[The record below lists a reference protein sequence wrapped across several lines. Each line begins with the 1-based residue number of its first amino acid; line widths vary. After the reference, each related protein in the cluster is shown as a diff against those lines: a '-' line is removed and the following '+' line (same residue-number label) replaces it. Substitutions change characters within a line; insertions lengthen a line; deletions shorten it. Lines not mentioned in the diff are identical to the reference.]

1 MDGDVG
7 FYSLMLGQT
16 AGKVKILKVKSKEH
30 RNSGNKE
37 GMGVWQ
43 DLKCKQ
49 RGKGSQVHS
58 V

>member
-1 MDGDVG
+1 
-7 FYSLMLGQT
+7 MLAQT